1 MLPFWDCFGENRR
14 YSSTS
19 KLKKLPQN
27 NTKKA
32 TKDEEKPEKYMAE
45 NIWDLCSR
53 GDYVGVKKA
62 LAEGKPPNWTRVYAA
77 GEGKVSNRT
86 CLMEAVRGEHAD
98 VVALLLRQPR
108 IKANTQ
114 DDVGRTALHY
124 ACLRSNRQII
134 KTLLSHPKLNPNIR
148 DHGDLSPLELS
159 VINSNLDAVEILL
172 DSSHVRLETK
182 SGLSLHELAG

>member
-1 MLPFWDCFGENRR
+1 MSPFWDCFGKNGR

-19 KLKKLPQN
+19 KLKKLPQTVVN
-27 NTKKA
+27 KETKY
-32 TKDEEKPEKYMAE
+32 EEKPEEYTAE
-45 NIWDLCSR
+45 DIWDLCSR

-62 LAEGKPPNWTRVYAA
+62 LAEGKPPNWTRVYPA

-86 CLMEAVRGEHAD
+86 CLMEAVRGEHAG

-108 IKANTQ
+108 IKVNTQ

-134 KTLLSHPKLNPNIR
+134 KILLSHPKLNPNI
-148 DHGDLSPLELS
+148 G
-159 VINSNLDAVEILL
+159 
-172 DSSHVRLETK
+172 
-182 SGLSLHELAG
+182 